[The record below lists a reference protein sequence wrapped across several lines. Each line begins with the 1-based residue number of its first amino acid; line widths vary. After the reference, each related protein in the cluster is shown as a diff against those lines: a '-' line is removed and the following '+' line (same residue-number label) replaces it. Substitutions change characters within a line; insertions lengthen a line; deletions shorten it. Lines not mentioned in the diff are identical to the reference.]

1 MHIVSDVCCIPYS
14 WQAAL
19 AGIVVTEQVHAWDEK
34 EQKEPCAVPL
44 ATIQLDPSPQ
54 KGPADH
60 H

>member
-1 MHIVSDVCCIPYS
+1 
-14 WQAAL
+14 L
-19 AGIVVTEQVHAWDEK
+19 AGIVVTEQVHAWDEE

-60 H
+60 HQH